1 MNPFKY
7 GQIVGDAHYC
17 PRPELEKTIKGHIVS
32 GQNILVEGERRV
44 GKSSLIVHTSARMKG
59 YRMVYIDINQI
70 KTVNDLISRI
80 TNALISL
87 DRQVGFFEKVVK
99 MVSHLRPTLSVDSL
113 TGDPCISFHTN
124 ETLPPENIESLLDF
138 IYAEHGNKKNI
149 VVIDEFQDILN
160 LGNSDQVVAMMR
172 SRIQFHSDMAYV
184 FSGSVRNDM
193 DRIFYDPDSPFFKSA
208 VKIEV
213 GSLSRKAFS
222 KYIITSFLT
231 GRRRLESD
239 AVEKI
244 YFESGERPG
253 DVQELCNALWSI
265 TNNGDSLS
273 QTDVADALQVVFSRE
288 KALYEHSISGLTS
301 NQLRCLVGVANLGGT
316 SVQSGDFL
324 KFTGILHASS
334 VKKAISRLVDLKILY
349 FYKKEYIFNS
359 PFFRTWVKYANL

>member
-7 GQIVGDAHYC
+7 GQIVGGTHYC
-17 PRPELEKTIKGHIVS
+17 PRLELEKTIKGHIVS
-32 GQNILVEGERRV
+32 GQNILIEGERRV
-44 GKSSLIVHTSARMKG
+44 GKSSLIVHTAARMKG

-70 KTVNDLISRI
+70 KTVNDLIARI

-87 DRQVGFFEKVVK
+87 DKQTGLFEKVVK

-113 TGDPCISFHTN
+113 SGDPCISFHTN
-124 ETLPPENIESLLDF
+124 EMLPPENIESLLDF
-138 IYAEHGNKKNI
+138 IYGEHTNRKNI
-149 VVIDEFQDILN
+149 VIVDEFQDILN
-160 LGNSDQVVAMMR
+160 LGNADQVIAMMR

-208 VKIEV
+208 IKIEV
-213 GSLSRKAFS
+213 GSLSREAFS
-222 KYIITSFLT
+222 KYIISSFMT
-231 GRRRLESD
+231 GRRTLDND
-239 AVEKI
+239 AVERI
-244 YFESGERPG
+244 YLESGERPG

-265 TNNGDSLS
+265 TENDASLN
-273 QTDVADALQVVFSRE
+273 QADVADAVQVVFSRE
-288 KALYEHSISGLTS
+288 KAFYEHSVSGLTS
-301 NQLRCLVGVANLGGT
+301 NQLRCLVGVAHLGGKG
-316 SVQSGDFL
+316 VQSGDFL

-359 PFFRTWVKYANL
+359 PFFRTWLKHSNI